1 MILSLLGARRFAPLF
16 WSQMFSSFNDNLV
29 RNMLAMMILFKVGD
43 EQAGPLVTLALGV
56 FILPSIVLSGLG
68 GQIAD
73 SNDKARVA
81 RWLKVAELGVQ
92 VLAAIGFWFT
102 SIVTLYV
109 VLFLLG
115 VIATLYTPVKYGIMP
130 DHLGREELTAGNA
143 LVEGAGFVAILLG
156 LAAGGLT
163 GLEGVSKPGVV
174 AELVVVALACVV
186 STWFIPSTEA
196 AAPNLRLGRNLFGST
211 FSLIADIRSD
221 ARLWVG
227 SVGSSWFWLSGSVT
241 LALVPVIVKQRI
253 GGGVEVE
260 TAISLF
266 FAVGVGVGS
275 LLAGLLSRG
284 RIILKHVPWSVALM
298 GIFLIDA
305 GIATYGLGSAR
316 DQLSLGALLHSGTGI
331 RIVLDLMGLAC
342 AGGLFSVPVFA
353 AVQSWASADHR
364 ARVVAGVGVMN
375 ALYIVVGSAVTALL
389 QLPWIGVPNP
399 VLLLVLGLANLGAA
413 LYFRKRL
420 PTTEAAAMAAGYIP
434 DEAVVRPGE

>member
-1 MILSLLGARRFAPLF
+1 MILDLLKTRRFAPLF

-29 RNMLAMMILFKVGD
+29 RNMLAMMILFRVGA

-73 SNDKARVA
+73 SHDKAQVA
-81 RWLKVAELGVQ
+81 RWLKLAELGVQ
-92 VLAAIGFWFT
+92 VLAAVGFWFT

-109 VLFLLG
+109 VLFMLG

-130 DHLGREELTAGNA
+130 DHLRRHELTAGNA

-156 LAAGGLT
+156 LVAGGLT
-163 GLEGVSKPGVV
+163 GLEGVSKPAVV
-174 AELVVVALACVV
+174 AELVCVALACVV
-186 STWFIPSTEA
+186 STWFIPSTEP
-196 AAPNLRLGRNLFGST
+196 AAPNLHLGRNLFGST
-211 FSLIADIRSD
+211 FSLVTDIRRD
-221 ARLWVG
+221 PRLWVG

-266 FAVGVGVGS
+266 FALGVGIGS
-275 LLAGLLSRG
+275 LLAGFLSRG
-284 RIILKHVPWSVALM
+284 RISLRHVPWSVAFM

-305 GIATYGLGSAR
+305 GIATAHLGDAR
-316 DQLSLGALLHSGTGI
+316 EQLSLGEFLHSGLGI
-331 RIVLDLMGLAC
+331 RVALDLTGLAC

-364 ARVVAGVGVMN
+364 ARVVAGVGVLN
-375 ALYIVVGSAVTALL
+375 ALYIVAGSAVTAFL
-389 QLPWIGVPNP
+389 QMPWIGVPNP
-399 VLLLVLGLANLGAA
+399 VLLLALGAANLGAA
-413 LYFRKRL
+413 VYFHKRL
-420 PTTEAAAMAAGYIP
+420 PDPDAAAAGYVP
-434 DEAVVRPGE
+434 DEASARPGE